1 MGKKK
6 TKDNKHANK
15 IARQEKKR
23 KQIKEEKRE
32 RRDNKDKGVI
42 QTKLK

>member
-6 TKDNKHANK
+6 TNDNKHADM
-15 IARQEKKR
+15 IARQEKKTIR
-23 KQIKEEKRE
+23 EEKRE
-32 RRDNKDKGVI
+32 RRDNKDKGVQ